1 MQLLRPSPGECVD
14 RQTIL
19 RIKIQEAAKTG
30 LDCRHFGDEDG
41 ELQLYLEKT
50 WFQAATGAQVEQLE
64 LFSAEL
70 KKVNQS
76 LWDLENKIRNLK
88 LLSTEERDKRTKDIV
103 SIALAIPELNDERA
117 RLVAV
122 INSLFGLM
130 AQEKLYLQH
139 PCRSVPARLPPE
151 AANSQSGR

>member
-19 RIKIQEAAKTG
+19 RIKIQEATKTD
-30 LDCRHFGDEDG
+30 LDCKHFGDEER

-50 WFQAATGAQVEQLE
+50 WFPAATADRVKQLE

-88 LLSTEERDKRTKDIV
+88 SLSVEECDKKAREIV
-103 SIALAIPELNDERA
+103 SVAFAIPELNDERA
-117 RLVAV
+117 RLVAE
-122 INSLFGLM
+122 INALFGLV
-130 AQEKLYLQH
+130 AQEKLY
-139 PCRSVPARLPPE
+139 
-151 AANSQSGR
+151 AASP

>member
-1 MQLLRPSPGECVD
+1 
-14 RQTIL
+14 L
-19 RIKIQEAAKTG
+19 RIKIHEAAKTG

-41 ELQLYLEKT
+41 ELQLYLERT
-50 WFQAATGAQVEQLE
+50 WFQATTSDRVERLE

-88 LLSTEERDKRTKDIV
+88 SLSSEERDERTKEIV

-117 RLVAV
+117 RLVAM
-122 INSLFGLM
+122 INSLFGLT
-130 AQEKLYLQH
+130 AQEKLYCSILVD
-139 PCRSVPARLPPE
+139 RSPPE
-151 AANSQSGR
+151 APSSQSDR

>member
-19 RIKIQEAAKTG
+19 RIKIQEGAKTG

-41 ELQLYLEKT
+41 ALQLYLERT
-50 WFQAATGAQVEQLE
+50 WFQAATSDRVEQLQ

-88 LLSTEERDKRTKDIV
+88 SLSSEERDERTKDIV

-122 INSLFGLM
+122 INSLFGLT
-130 AQEKLYLQH
+130 AQEKLYCSILG
-139 PCRSVPARLPPE
+139 PVPSRSTKQPTRSASSE
-151 AANSQSGR
+151 